1 MDEPRITANVMLHG
15 FPDLCLGGSSRP
27 TLDLEL
33 APGVLTGRGIFKALL
48 DRFGPPLVPA
58 LGPAR
63 DAGCRLKNVH
73 LFVNDKAIN
82 DADEALESHVDASGR
97 IRVLLI
103 LVKAIASG

>member
-1 MDEPRITANVMLHG
+1 MTTVSVTLHG
-15 FPDLCLGGSSRP
+15 FPDLGLDGGQP

-33 APGVLTGRGIFKALL
+33 ALEILTGREVFKALL
-48 DRFGPPLVPA
+48 ERFGAPLEPA

-63 DAGCRLKNVH
+63 EAHCRLKNVH
-73 LFVNDKAIN
+73 LFVNDKTIN
-82 DADEALESHVDASGR
+82 DADEVLDVHVDATGR

>member
-1 MDEPRITANVMLHG
+1 MGQQRIIANVMLHG
-15 FPDLCLGGSSRP
+15 FPDLGLGGGSRP

-33 APGVLTGRGIFKALL
+33 APDILTGREIFKTLL
-48 DRFGPPLVPA
+48 DRFGPPLMPA

-63 DAGCRLKNVH
+63 EPGCRLKNVH

-82 DADEALESHVDASGR
+82 DADETLDAHVDATGR

>member
-1 MDEPRITANVMLHG
+1 MNPHAINASVMLHG
-15 FPDLCLGGSSRP
+15 FPDLGLGSGNRP
-27 TLDLEL
+27 TVALTL
-33 APGVLTGRGIFKALL
+33 APGPLTGRRIYVNLL
-48 DRFGPPLVPA
+48 ERFGTVLAPA

-63 DAGCRLKNVH
+63 ETGCRLKNVH

-82 DADEALESHVDASGR
+82 DADEVLDAHIDAEGR